1 MQSISCNEFHNEIIS
16 GTFKLRTTTPSL
28 DGEEDV
34 RIHQEINVAL
44 IFIKENSILMPPR
57 TSTNK
62 YVRKRK
68 EDVCNSFT
76 NNVFYLVSVHNKILY
91 CDSIGFH

>member
-16 GTFKLRTTTPSL
+16 GTFKLITTPSL

-44 IFIKENSILMPPR
+44 IFIKENSILMLPR

-62 YVRKRK
+62 SVRKRK
-68 EDVCNSFT
+68 KMFAIHLLIMYFIWFPFIT
-76 NNVFYLVSVHNKILY
+76 KFYIA
-91 CDSIGFH
+91 IQ

>member
-16 GTFKLRTTTPSL
+16 GTFKLITTPSL

-44 IFIKENSILMPPR
+44 IFIKENSILMLPR

-62 YVRKRK
+62 SVRKRK
-68 EDVCNSFT
+68 KDVCNSFT

-91 CDSIGFH
+91 YDSI

>member
-16 GTFKLRTTTPSL
+16 GTFKLITTPSL

-44 IFIKENSILMPPR
+44 IFIKENSIWMLPR

-62 YVRKRK
+62 SVRKRIK
-68 EDVCNSFT
+68 AVCDSFT
-76 NNVFYLVSVHNKILY
+76 NNVLYFVSVHNKILY
-91 CDSIGFH
+91 YDSI